1 MSIKIKLMAD
11 YGCDPLWWEDDD
23 KVGNI
28 DPTILNLS
36 PDTIKRLDKWVEE
49 YEAFLNLDEPN
60 HSEVSVIYNAEE
72 AFEQEGIN
80 LWKQLR
86 KELAPNYEVLYFS
99 ESLRKIVSN
108 PNELEAAL

>member
-11 YGCDPLWWEDDD
+11 YGCDPLWWEDND

-28 DPTILNLS
+28 DPTILPLS
-36 PDTIKRLDKWVEE
+36 QETIKRLDKWAQE
-49 YEAFLNLDEPN
+49 YEVNFNWDAPN
-60 HSEVSVIYNAEE
+60 DSEGFVSTLVEE

-86 KELAPNYEVLYFS
+86 EELAPNYEVLYFS
-99 ESLRKIVSN
+99 ESLRKIVSE
-108 PNELEAAL
+108 PSELEAVL